1 MDQEKTFGD
10 IEFSGK
16 DVATPSFPFD
26 RLAISGRG
34 ELLLVSLVAPAMNV
48 KQIRAIL
55 SGGAKVICN
64 AGGVKVNQPSRED
77 WYAHAPGRL
86 TSSADGYFC
95 HVHRLD
101 YCLCHALYVTKM
113 PGFMRV
119 VTEEA
124 LWQEL
129 NDTRFTTPLL
139 REWVPYIQEELR
151 LAELLEEAHV
161 FNCTCGVLSAQTK
174 HLDEIVSEGL
184 RSGAIHIPSS
194 SAA

>member
-1 MDQEKTFGD
+1 MNQEKTFGD
-10 IEFSGK
+10 LEFSGR

-55 SGGAKVICN
+55 NGGAKVICN

-86 TSSADGYFC
+86 TPSADGYSC

-101 YCLCHALYVTKM
+101 YGLCHALYVTKM
-113 PGFMRV
+113 PGVMRV

-139 REWVPYIQEELR
+139 REWVPYIGEELR
-151 LAELLEEAHV
+151 SAELLEEAHV

-184 RSGAIHIPSS
+184 RSGAIRIPSC

>member
-1 MDQEKTFGD
+1 MDQEKKFGD
-10 IEFSGK
+10 IEFQGK

-55 SGGAKVICN
+55 NGGAKVICN
-64 AGGVKVNQPSRED
+64 AGGVKVKQPSRED

-86 TSSADGYFC
+86 TPSADGYFC
-95 HVHRLD
+95 YVHRLD
-101 YCLCHALYVTKM
+101 YGLCHALYVTKM

-139 REWVPYIQEELR
+139 REWVPYIEVELR
-151 LAELLEEAHV
+151 SAELLEEAHV

-184 RSGAIHIPSS
+184 RSGSIDIPSS